1 MLRFFLI
8 FICFSAFLASDLIA
22 RDATLSRNRLQEM
35 ETSNFDQELKR
46 ILDDYY
52 LDSFGG
58 LEVWSKLQSLQTTGE
73 IIINDFKIPFIG
85 YKKKPNLCKIIFNP
99 LSENRYIQ
107 AFDGQDAWEW
117 NTHVRAA
124 PNLMTENNARSFITS
139 SSMGDQLLFPQLN
152 GKKIVFIGSRLLENG
167 QLVRDIQVTLPKE
180 VSITYS
186 IGVGQSILLEET
198 HYYSEDNRVER
209 MVYSDHRIFDGVK
222 VAFCNDVYLNEK
234 LSHSIRLRQVQFNP
248 GLTAWMFSMPSELD
262 SLISSNST
270 GLTRFQFKLESE
282 SLLLGNGLSDELK
295 LIPTNSILDYSD
307 LTDYF
312 KVLRVIQSESKTDTL
327 EN

>member
-8 FICFSAFLASDLIA
+8 FICFSAFLASYLIA
-22 RDATLSRNRLQEM
+22 RDATLSRNLLQEM

-117 NTHVRAA
+117 NTHVSAT
-124 PNLMTENNARSFITS
+124 PTLMTENNARSFITS
-139 SSMGDQLLFPQLN
+139 SSMGDQLLLPQLI
-152 GKKIVFIGSRLLENG
+152 GYKFVFIGSRLL
-167 QLVRDIQVTLPKE
+167 
-180 VSITYS
+180 
-186 IGVGQSILLEET
+186 
-198 HYYSEDNRVER
+198 
-209 MVYSDHRIFDGVK
+209 
-222 VAFCNDVYLNEK
+222 
-234 LSHSIRLRQVQFNP
+234 
-248 GLTAWMFSMPSELD
+248 
-262 SLISSNST
+262 
-270 GLTRFQFKLESE
+270 
-282 SLLLGNGLSDELK
+282 
-295 LIPTNSILDYSD
+295 
-307 LTDYF
+307 
-312 KVLRVIQSESKTDTL
+312 
-327 EN
+327 